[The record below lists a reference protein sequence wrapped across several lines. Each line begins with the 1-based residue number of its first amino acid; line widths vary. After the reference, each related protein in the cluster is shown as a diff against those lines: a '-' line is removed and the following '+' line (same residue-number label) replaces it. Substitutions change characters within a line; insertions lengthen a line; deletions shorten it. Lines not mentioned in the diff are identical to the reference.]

1 MLQGDVANTR
11 AEIARLNEQIMETK
25 GQLLQRDESLK
36 RDFKQTCWN

>member
-25 GQLLQRDESLK
+25 RSI
-36 RDFKQTCWN
+36 TS